1 MECVHALENFNCQD
15 CEKTFKS
22 EKKMYESLWKIMFNV
37 QIEDE
42 DDNTVDELVSYIKNG

>member
-1 MECVHALENFNCQD
+1 MYIRDYEGNMVYFDSLI
-15 CEKTFKS
+15 FKS